1 MDRPLFRCRQRLCLP
16 CRCAGAFGAH
26 GLRNILAADALA
38 IFETGVRY
46 QMYHALALLAVGLLT
61 AVRGSSGTLTASG
74 WLFVIG
80 TIIFSGSLLP
90 ALRHRHP
97 LAGRDHPPGRRML
110 PRSVGAAGSER
121 AARVNDVYSR
131 VEAFQ
136 VQGEPGTNSC
146 KRLTTVSHVTHIN
159 FAAHAIQ
166 EQKIKAGLVFD
177 ESRLNQHRVL
187 VTWLSPNDW
196 IEYIYGT
203 VKFEVDWATLVEG
216 KNYYWVECMHYSPRH
231 FRILVTSEDRSSLL
245 EKYIPELRT
254 GPWWYDK
261 ENDAHYFNR
270 DYTLEIMLEDDIP
283 LKSVQKISTVTHHSR
298 ICTLYRG
305 SSELCEDINLDSFSS
320 VHSNLVRRNAHGN
333 QCDLAFLAALGRGDD
348 TEAGELAGIFS
359 SKQHLR
365 AACTKLLNSSFHVDF
380 DLWKPRG

>member
-1 MDRPLFRCRQRLCLP
+1 MSTP
-16 CRCAGAFGAH
+16 
-26 GLRNILAADALA
+26 
-38 IFETGVRY
+38 E
-46 QMYHALALLAVGLLT
+46 
-61 AVRGSSGTLTASG
+61 
-74 WLFVIG
+74 W
-80 TIIFSGSLLP
+80 
-90 ALRHRHP
+90 
-97 LAGRDHPPGRRML
+97 
-110 PRSVGAAGSER
+110 
-121 AARVNDVYSR
+121 
-131 VEAFQ
+131 EAFQ

-216 KNYYWVECMHYSPRH
+216 KNYYWVECMHYSPKAL
-231 FRILVTSEDRSSLL
+231 RILVTSEDRSSLL

-320 VHSNLVRRNAHGN
+320 VLKLACKLGAEGINARYPQKWEQGIFRSVSLKLSEKLE
-333 QCDLAFLAALGRGDD
+333 DLNTDYLGEVTTGSRGPALARAFLAALGRGDD